1 MCRNADISVY
11 CVLQLLCEAHM
22 INTVSFQTPDQ
33 LVTKMQVFLYV
44 VYWCLGA
51 DVSENY
57 SAFIYRAKSP
67 RKSQKT
73 RIFVSTSVRA
83 SYLGTDY

>member
-1 MCRNADISVY
+1 
-11 CVLQLLCEAHM
+11 M
-22 INTVSFQTPDQ
+22 INTVGFETSDQ
-33 LVTKMQVFLYV
+33 LVMKIQFFLYV
-44 VYWCLGA
+44 VYWFLGA

-57 SAFIYRAKSP
+57 SAFIYRARSP
-67 RKSQKT
+67 RTSQKI